1 MRSPSTGRVEV
12 PFSARFHSD
21 RSGRNPDA
29 TLVEG
34 LRMGPSAGFANMS
47 GPAPDG
53 EREEV
58 SPVAAFEHR
67 PVMVSEVVALL
78 SPSPPGVL
86 LDATLGGAGHARAL
100 LDAAPHLT
108 LLGIDQDPVA
118 VAAASRALASF
129 GSRARVERSRFDR
142 IPELLDSLDPP
153 RLSAALFDLG
163 VSSPQLDRPERGFSY
178 WRDGPLDMRM
188 DPTRPV
194 TASDIV
200 NGWSEAALARLF
212 RDNGEARF
220 ASRIAKA
227 VVAARP
233 IESTSRL
240 AEVVRQAIPAAARR
254 TGGHPARRVFQAVRL
269 AVNEELDVLPA
280 AIDAAL
286 TALVPGGRCAV
297 ISYHSG
303 EDRIAKERFRL
314 AVTGGCVCPP
324 GLPCV
329 CGAAP
334 LARLVTRGAQ
344 RPGPEEIAVNR
355 RAESARL
362 RVAERLPDPSL
373 AAGAADPGPTTP

>member
-1 MRSPSTGRVEV
+1 M
-12 PFSARFHSD
+12 SD
-21 RSGRNPDA
+21 
-29 TLVEG
+29 T
-34 LRMGPSAGFANMS
+34 
-47 GPAPDG
+47 
-53 EREEV
+53 
-58 SPVAAFEHR
+58 FEHR

-78 SPSPPGVL
+78 RPSPPGWL

-100 LDAAPHLT
+100 LDAAPHLS
-108 LLGIDQDPVA
+108 LLGIDQDPTA
-118 VAAASRALASF
+118 VAAAERALAPY
-129 GSRARVERSRFDR
+129 GARAQVRRARFDGLA
-142 IPELLDSLDPP
+142 ELLDSLGGL

-178 WRDGPLDMRM
+178 WREGPLDMRM
-188 DPTRPV
+188 DPAGPV
-194 TASDIV
+194 TAADVV

-220 ASRIAKA
+220 ASRIARA

-233 IESTSRL
+233 IDSTVRL
-240 AEVVRQAIPAAARR
+240 AEVVRLAIPAAARR

-269 AVNEELDVLPA
+269 AVNEELAILPG

-286 TALVPGGRCAV
+286 AALVPGGRCAV
-297 ISYHSG
+297 LSYHSG

-329 CGAAP
+329 CGAVTV
-334 LARLVTRGAQ
+334 ARLVTRGAL
-344 RPGPEEIAVNR
+344 RPGAEEVAANR

-362 RVAERLPDPSL
+362 RVAERLPEPSPP
-373 AAGAADPGPTTP
+373 AGAAASAGSTS

>member
-1 MRSPSTGRVEV
+1 MRDTEP
-12 PFSARFHSD
+12 
-21 RSGRNPDA
+21 
-29 TLVEG
+29 
-34 LRMGPSAGFANMS
+34 
-47 GPAPDG
+47 
-53 EREEV
+53 EES
-58 SPVAAFEHR
+58 SPVGTFEHR

-100 LDAAPHLT
+100 LGAAPHLS
-108 LLGIDQDPVA
+108 LLGIDQDPAA

-129 GSRARVERSRFDR
+129 GTRVRVERYRFDR
-142 IPELLDSLDPP
+142 LPELLDTLGGL

-163 VSSPQLDRPERGFSY
+163 VSSPQLEQPDRGFSY

-188 DPTRPV
+188 DPARPV
-194 TASDIV
+194 AASDIV
-200 NGWSEAALARLF
+200 NGWAEAALIRLF
-212 RDNGEARF
+212 RENGEARF
-220 ASRIAKA
+220 APRIAKA

-254 TGGHPARRVFQAVRL
+254 KGGHPARRVFQAVRL
-269 AVNEELDVLPA
+269 AVNEELEILPA

-286 TALVPGGRCAV
+286 AALVPGGRCAV

-314 AVTGGCVCPP
+314 AVTGGCVCPA

-334 LARLVTRGAQ
+334 VARLVTRGAQ
-344 RPGPEEIAVNR
+344 RPSAEEIVVNR

-362 RVAERLPDPSL
+362 RVAERLPDPSS
-373 AAGAADPGPTTP
+373 AAGAADSGRTTL